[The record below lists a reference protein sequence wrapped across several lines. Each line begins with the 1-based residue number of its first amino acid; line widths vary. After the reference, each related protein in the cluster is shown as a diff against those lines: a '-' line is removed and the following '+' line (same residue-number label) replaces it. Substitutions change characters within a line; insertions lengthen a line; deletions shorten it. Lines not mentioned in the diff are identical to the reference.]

1 MAEIILAIDQGT
13 TGSTVA
19 AMDRRGRLLGSVN
32 VEFPQLYP
40 RPGWV
45 EHDPEQIW
53 TSVQKALSGL
63 LRRGVAK
70 PKDIVA
76 IGITNQR
83 ETTILW
89 RRSDGAPCGPAL
101 VWQDG
106 RTADVAAL
114 GRGRRSR

>member
-19 AMDRRGRLLGSVN
+19 AMDRKGRLLGSVN

-76 IGITNQR
+76 IGIQPARNHDVVGSRLGT
-83 ETTILW
+83 
-89 RRSDGAPCGPAL
+89 APE
-101 VWQDG
+101 
-106 RTADVAAL
+106 
-114 GRGRRSR
+114 

>member
-19 AMDRRGRLLGSVN
+19 AMDTRGRLLGSVN

-40 RPGWV
+40 KPGWV

-53 TSVQKALSGL
+53 ASVQKALSGL
-63 LRRGVAK
+63 LRRGVAT

-83 ETTILW
+83 ETAMLW
-89 RRSDGAPCGPAL
+89 DRDSGRPLNNAV
-101 VWQDG
+101 VWQCRRTTEIG
-106 RTADVAAL
+106 RAHV
-114 GRGRRSR
+114 